1 MNLYVIGLIFVLIWL
16 AISGSYT
23 IANLLFGV
31 IVACLSLGL
40 IRHQVGGS
48 DTYWRRIPAIMSLA
62 LLFMKELALSAW
74 AVAKMVLSPRMDL
87 KPGIFAYPL
96 TVRSDFEITLL
107 ANLITLTPGTLSVDV
122 TDDRSTLYVHALDC
136 SDVEATRRSIA
147 EGFERKIMEAFRK

>member
-1 MNLYVIGLIFVLIWL
+1 MSLYVIGLLFVLIWL

-31 IVACLSLGL
+31 IVTCLSLGL
-40 IRHQVGGS
+40 IRHQMTRS
-48 DTYWRRIPAIMSLA
+48 DTYWQRIPAIISVA
-62 LLFMKELALSAW
+62 FLFMKELALSAW
-74 AVAKMVLSPRMDL
+74 TVAKMVLSPRIDL

-122 TDDRSTLYVHALDC
+122 TDDRLTLYVHALDC
-136 SDVEATRRSIA
+136 SDIEANKRSIA
-147 EGFERKIMEAFRK
+147 EGFERKIMKAFRK